1 MAVKDRNVAK
11 DAAVASDKAV
21 VAIITAISQ
30 TGVVAFKY
38 TPGYAFQI
46 TRIRTYN
53 LAKAGAVSGNAKV
66 GTRTAAALTFTA
78 ATEVAHTLS
87 TTLANI
93 QGSAS
98 EAITIEYTTDGS
110 GALTNGFVIIE
121 FRPRPMN
128 GEGAL

>member
-11 DAAVASDKAV
+11 DAVVASDKAV
-21 VAIITAISQ
+21 VAIVTAISQ

-38 TPGYAFQI
+38 TPGYAFQV
-46 TRIRTYN
+46 TRVRTYN
-53 LAKAGAVSGNAKV
+53 LAKAGAVAGNLKI
-66 GTRTAAALTFTA
+66 GTRTAVALVFTTA
-78 ATEVAHTLS
+78 SEVAHVLS
-87 TTLANI
+87 TTLANV

-110 GALTNGFVIIE
+110 GVLTNGFVVIE

-128 GEGAL
+128 GEGAI